1 MSTASSPRGRA
12 QAFLRNKL
20 GPFAGGGGGG
30 SPRSGAASSTP
41 GTEQTLHTARESS
54 VPLRPL
60 LDQCEKLHREGR
72 LRDKA
77 IIDNLPPYMSLTE
90 LLPQTNKVALS
101 GGHMDQRQALT
112 HEELKKFI
120 TRCQKDFE
128 RCGATAHSL
137 RIAVCVPNGPTL
149 VTSLLA
155 TMHKH
160 CCVPINPQTTVE
172 ETVAECLSTN
182 VSVILYQRDTG
193 DSEKKIKSVVD
204 QLGLIPILIVPD
216 EKKSG
221 MFEMEGDP
229 FRVDATRIKRK
240 VFSRRQLKSTFM
252 EDPRARVGLV
262 LHTSGSSGKKK
273 VVPIT
278 ISQLAVGAIAI
289 ASSCELNDTD
299 KCCNFMPLF
308 HVGGICRNVLAPIFS
323 GGSLA
328 AMAFSTPE
336 ISG

>member
-1 MSTASSPRGRA
+1 
-12 QAFLRNKL
+12 
-20 GPFAGGGGGG
+20 
-30 SPRSGAASSTP
+30 
-41 GTEQTLHTARESS
+41 
-54 VPLRPL
+54 
-60 LDQCEKLHREGR
+60 
-72 LRDKA
+72 
-77 IIDNLPPYMSLTE
+77 
-90 LLPQTNKVALS
+90 
-101 GGHMDQRQALT
+101 MDQRQALA

-120 TRCQKDFE
+120 ARCQKDFE

-204 QLGLIPILIVPD
+204 QLGLIPILILPD
-216 EKKSG
+216 EKKSV

-252 EDPRARVGLV
+252 EDPERASDWCCIRAGRVGRKRWYRLRYHSWQSGQLR
-262 LHTSGSSGKKK
+262 LH
-273 VVPIT
+273 
-278 ISQLAVGAIAI
+278 LR
-289 ASSCELNDTD
+289 AS
-299 KCCNFMPLF
+299 
-308 HVGGICRNVLAPIFS
+308 
-323 GGSLA
+323 
-328 AMAFSTPE
+328 
-336 ISG
+336 